1 MKALLIIDMQ
11 AGSFSE
17 IPRFD
22 AENVIEIIN
31 SLSGLYRKNEDK
43 VIFIQHDGSK
53 ENCFIPGT
61 EEWKILPDLVINN
74 DDILISKTANDAF
87 YRTDLDTFLR
97 TNGINDIA
105 ITGCATDFCVEAT
118 IQSAL
123 VKDYNITIVKDGH
136 TTADRPHA
144 DAKTVIDHYNWIWEN
159 LSPTQGKLEVIPF
172 EDLIS
177 QEI

>member
-22 AENVIEIIN
+22 SENVIEIIN
-31 SLSGLYRKNEDK
+31 SLSALYRRNEEK

-61 EEWKILPDLVINN
+61 EEWKILPDLVINK
-74 DDILISKTANDAF
+74 DDIFVSKMANDAF
-87 YRTDLDTFLR
+87 YQTELDSFLR
-97 TNGINDIA
+97 TNGINDIT

-144 DAKTVIDHYNWIWEN
+144 DANTVINHYNWVWEN
-159 LSPTQGKLEVIPF
+159 MSPTQGKLEVIAF
-172 EDLIS
+172 EDLIL
-177 QEI
+177 QKI